1 MRFFIPVILFSTMLV
16 GCGSGFNS
24 EELRLIR
31 EHRGGLM
38 PVMSISNH
46 SDSLLLRTP
55 SHEMSRKM
63 ARSEEFGLL
72 KKSMLTT
79 VKDPANDGVGIAAP
93 QVGVLRRV
101 VAVQRFDKPNEEFE
115 IFLNPEIVSRSAEQK
130 FGGEGCLSVPDLSGN
145 VERSEWIVLR
155 YRDEEYHLREDT
167 IKGFTAVIFQ
177 HEVDHLDGRLFID
190 YLK

>member
-1 MRFFIPVILFSTMLV
+1 MLV
-16 GCGSGFNS
+16 GCSGGFS
-24 EELRLIR
+24 KEESWLIGA
-31 EHRGGLM
+31 HRGGVM
-38 PVMSISNH
+38 PVMSIANRA
-46 SDSLLLRTP
+46 DSLLLRAS
-55 SHEMSRKM
+55 SHGVSRAM
-63 ARSEEFGLL
+63 ARSTEFEML
-72 KKSMLTT
+72 KKSMLAT
-79 VKDPANDGVGIAAP
+79 VKDPANEGVGIAAP

-101 VAVQRFDKPNEEFE
+101 VAVQRFDKVGEEFE
-115 IFLNPEIVSRSAEQK
+115 IFLNPEIVGRSAEQK

-155 YRDEEYHLREDT
+155 YHDEDYRLREDT